1 MMLLIVFVLMAMVRM
16 TTLPGMNLREDDPGE
31 DEDNDVTDRTDFRD
45 CLAMIMSAVI
55 FERDA
60 DHAMMLSIAWW

>member
-31 DEDNDVTDRTDFRD
+31 DEDNDVTDCTDCWN
-45 CLAMIMSAVI
+45 CLAMIMSAVM
-55 FERDA
+55 FERGA